1 MPKTHT
7 HNHSIIR
14 VEGFIVN
21 ERERRARGICGS
33 LPWLPLRDG
42 EAWLTAVVPRM
53 LVTRLSSCFL
63 FLKRAQGG

>member
-21 ERERRARGICGS
+21 ERERRARGIRKSENQRERNRLNMARS
-33 LPWLPLRDG
+33 LG
-42 EAWLTAVVPRM
+42 
-53 LVTRLSSCFL
+53 LVINIC
-63 FLKRAQGG
+63 